1 LRLDSTLIN
10 YKTTIKYIVDYDE
23 PFVSLIEYM
32 DKHGVNRV
40 PVVHFE
46 RTVKQLTDK
55 IKVIKDRQS
64 VDAISKAYSI
74 RNLKQHNFAIH
85 DESNETITLTK
96 FIEMFVRNMSEK
108 MRVKPITDKRFKAH
122 VSTLRQIIE
131 ESDDYLSKSTHE
143 KIVFREF
150 LQEFLSEVKQD
161 FETNKRA
168 ISQHTDNLS
177 KLLKASNEQQGT
189 QRLIYTKIVELCERY
204 VEPFFQFISQT
215 EDKDG
220 FIPTMVLL
228 REFFAEQN
236 MIDEE
241 AEIGKFILNFASY
254 TKDIQHVY
262 NRINDYRRKGQQDL
276 LVFNSFEKAFNG
288 LSNIVMDMQD
298 GLLVRNNLDNNPDF
312 IALYSQ
318 FDDAKIDND
327 KYGHVSFRYSE
338 LTEHFANIEKDLLF
352 FSKAKS
358 KDDHSSLEID
368 LERLAQDKVAAQ
380 ELQNRNKDSKKL
392 ILAISK
398 LIREHLSTFNCLD
411 EPIDIIGKIHDVLA
425 EHIEKYRPFFTL
437 YAYTNIRKKL
447 LVLEKEGK
455 LMVRVGYDHRRSFE
469 HDGIKYSYRP
479 IFIQES
485 K

>member
-1 LRLDSTLIN
+1 MIN

-23 PFVSLIEYM
+23 PFVSIIEYM
-32 DKHGVNRV
+32 DKHAVSRV

-46 RTVKQLTDK
+46 RSVKELLDK
-55 IKVIKDRQS
+55 VKLVKDRQS
-64 VDAISKAYSI
+64 VDAISKAYAI

-85 DESNETITLTK
+85 DESNETIALTK

-122 VSTLRQIIE
+122 ASTLREIVD
-131 ESDDYLSKSTHE
+131 ESRSYLSKSTNE
-143 KIVFREF
+143 KVVFREF

-168 ISQHTDNLS
+168 ITQHTNNLS
-177 KLLKASNEQQGT
+177 KLLKSANEQHGV
-189 QRLIYTKIVELCERY
+189 QRLIYAKIVELCERY

-254 TKDIQHVY
+254 TKDIHHVY

-276 LVFNSFEKAFNG
+276 LVFNCFEKAFNQ
-288 LSNIVMDMQD
+288 LSEIVMGMQD
-298 GLLVRNNLDNNPDF
+298 GLLVRNNLDNNQDF
-312 IALYSQ
+312 IKLYRE

-327 KYGHVSFRYSE
+327 KFGHVSFRYSE
-338 LTEHFANIEKDLLF
+338 LVEHFSNIEKDLLF
-352 FSKAKS
+352 ISKSKS
-358 KDDHSSLEID
+358 KDQHANQEVD
-368 LERLAQDKVAAQ
+368 LERLALDREAAKQ
-380 ELQNRNKDSKKL
+380 LQARNKASRHL
-392 ILAISK
+392 ILTISK
-398 LIREHLSTFNCLD
+398 LIRQHFSTFNITS
-411 EPIDIIGKIHDVLA
+411 EPQDIIGKIHAVLA
-425 EHIEKYRPFFTL
+425 ANIDNYRPFFTL

-455 LMVRVGYDHRRSFE
+455 LVVRVGYGQRLNFE
-469 HDGIKYSYRP
+469 YAGTRYRYRP
-479 IFIQES
+479 IFIQENV
-485 K
+485 